1 MKKNPFSEQRE
12 RILAEA
18 ISPVATELRLLDA
31 ADLISLLRFERRG
44 NLADLVASAAELYFH
59 PGTVSFGVGG
69 DYRLEWDSEPEVELD
84 LEIKPQGV
92 TVYAKLA
99 LSKNHASVEINHID
113 FQKPSENPDEN
124 TDFLKRALQN
134 ARFYK
139 DVDAR
144 QAMAS

>member
-31 ADLISLLRFERRG
+31 ADLIALLRFERRG

-59 PGTVSFGVGG
+59 PGTVAFGVGG

-92 TVYAKLA
+92 TIYAKLA
-99 LSKNHASVEINHID
+99 LSKSHAGVEINHID
-113 FQKPSENPDEN
+113 FQKPSENPEEN
-124 TDFLKRALQN
+124 TDFLRRALQN
-134 ARFYK
+134 ARFHK
-139 DVDAR
+139 ETR
-144 QAMAS
+144 TAMAS